1 MLVARL
7 VAGRI
12 DSALMQCSLGS
23 RSGTSG
29 DDVCG
34 ASRSWTGDAIPLAWR
49 VQGAATGVC
58 RPHHTGHQSFF
69 ASQLEERP
77 RPHRLAWLRNPSS
90 VSLLRSNW
98 LPHLGNRLIISNMTK
113 SNAPKNSRKAAN
125 NSTALG
131 RYKQASLLPSVKRL
145 PLLGQ
150 LVLTEI
156 LMRNLQ
162 ASQWTGTRNPTKKAP
177 DGHAKCH

>member
-1 MLVARL
+1 LYAKQRHQQERAVTSTICQRYWGGRLLGDLMWIGVLIAAPQDTADGRLANRKGPRQNHAMLVARL

-90 VSLLRSNW
+90 VSFLRSNW

-113 SNAPKNSRKAAN
+113 SNAPK
-125 NSTALG
+125 
-131 RYKQASLLPSVKRL
+131 KQ
-145 PLLGQ
+145 
-150 LVLTEI
+150 
-156 LMRNLQ
+156 
-162 ASQWTGTRNPTKKAP
+162 SQG
-177 DGHAKCH
+177 G